1 MNISIRNGNVLDELK
16 KIPDNSVDCIVT
28 SSPYYGLRNYGAS
41 DVVWDGNPDCEHEWN
56 NVFCKKCN
64 AWKGELGQEPS
75 YKLYLQHLL
84 QITKELKRVLKPTGT
99 MFWNIGDS
107 YASSGGPTRHFGY
120 TDPKYGNNKGGFFV
134 EPTSFDQGIIPK
146 SQMMIPER
154 FTIALTDEQ
163 KWIRRNFLVW
173 YKRSGMPESMDDRF
187 SRKWEPIFFFT
198 KNKRYYFN
206 LDSIRKPLSLSTS
219 KELEKSYNG
228 IGKKDYEG
236 NGIQNPSEVKR
247 RIVDN
252 MHQKYEINGAY
263 TGKHSGYKNL
273 DGTDQI
279 NENGANPGDVMYGS
293 KYSKTEYGQNLQGFI
308 RTQSIAKNRSQSRI
322 DAERLY
328 PNDPQKQAEY
338 IKLIHDHDGNPNGA
352 NPGDVFNNE
361 SIYSFLSDPSILSAF
376 MDYLQEERPEL
387 LMDQVLDIPTMPHSF
402 SHFAVFPTT
411 LVEPVIK
418 AGCPKEVCS
427 KCGKPKMPFREKTG
441 RTYDSRN
448 GEYTDEGKYISRK
461 VAETNNVSESSVF
474 RTDLIQE
481 TKTVMKPSCSC
492 NANFIPGTVLDPF
505 AGSGTVGVVAKKLG
519 VSAILIE
526 VVPEYVEIIKKRLE
540 TDEIESEFQEV
551 STMED
556 YEVDE

>member
-1 MNISIRNGNVLDELK
+1 MS
-16 KIPDNSVDCIVT
+16 
-28 SSPYYGLRNYGAS
+28 
-41 DVVWDGNPDCEHEWN
+41 
-56 NVFCKKCN
+56 
-64 AWKGELGQEPS
+64 
-75 YKLYLQHLL
+75 
-84 QITKELKRVLKPTGT
+84 
-99 MFWNIGDS
+99 
-107 YASSGGPTRHFGY
+107 
-120 TDPKYGNNKGGFFV
+120 
-134 EPTSFDQGIIPK
+134 IPK
-146 SQMMIPER
+146 I
-154 FTIALTDEQ
+154 L
-163 KWIRRNFLVW
+163 N
-173 YKRSGMPESMDDRF
+173 
-187 SRKWEPIFFFT
+187 
-198 KNKRYYFN
+198 
-206 LDSIRKPLSLSTS
+206 
-219 KELEKSYNG
+219 
-228 IGKKDYEG
+228 
-236 NGIQNPSEVKR
+236 
-247 RIVDN
+247 N
-252 MHQKYEINGAY
+252 MHQKYEVKSAY

-273 DGTDQI
+273 DGTEQI

>member
-41 DVVWDGNPDCEHEWN
+41 DVVWDGNSDCGHEWGYIFPKSHKTGGN
-56 NVFCKKCN
+56 NVGKAKSTWIRSSRNAQEGGNSGTFCKKWKCN

-84 QITKELKRVLKPTGT
+84 QITKELKRILKPTGT

-107 YASSGGPTRHFGY
+107 YAGSGGWEGKNEESV
-120 TDPKYGNNKGGFFV
+120 KYISNVHLGKGAY
-134 EPTSFDQGIIPK
+134 PDKPPNRDNDIPAK

-154 FTIALTDEQ
+154 FSIALTDEQ

-252 MHQKYEINGAY
+252 MRQKYESTSA
-263 TGKHSGYKNL
+263 YKNL
-273 DGTDQI
+273 DGADQI
-279 NENGANPGDVMYGS
+279 NE
-293 KYSKTEYGQNLQGFI
+293 
-308 RTQSIAKNRSQSRI
+308 
-322 DAERLY
+322 
-328 PNDPQKQAEY
+328 
-338 IKLIHDHDGNPNGA
+338 NGA

-387 LMDQVLDIPTMPHSF
+387 LIDQVLDIPTMPHSF

-411 LVEPVIK
+411 LVEPLIK

-492 NANFIPGTVLDPF
+492 NVNFIPGTVLDPF

>member
-1 MNISIRNGNVLDELK
+1 MIISIRNGNVLDELK
-16 KIPDNSVDCIVT
+16 KIPNNSVDCIVT

-41 DVVWDGNPDCEHEWN
+41 GVIWDNDSDCEHEWDNIIPKIYAAGN
-56 NVFCKKCN
+56 NIGKAESTWIRPSRKAQEGMDFGVFCKKCN

-107 YASSGGPTRHFGY
+107 YASSGGPSRHFEY
-120 TDPKYGNNKGGFFV
+120 NDPKYGNNKGGYFI
-134 EPTSFDQGIIPK
+134 EPTSFSQGIPAK

-154 FTIALTDEQ
+154 FSIALLDEQ

-206 LDSIRKPLSLSTS
+206 LDSIRKPLSEESLKRISQDIYNQFQYGKSMEYGKTS
-219 KELEKSYNG
+219 
-228 IGKKDYEG
+228 
-236 NGIQNPSEVKR
+236 QNMSIP
-247 RIVDN
+247 RIINN
-252 MHQKYEINGAY
+252 MHHKYENQGAY
-263 TGKHSGYKNL
+263 TGKHSEYKNV
-273 DGTDQI
+273 DESDRI
-279 NENGANPGDVMYGS
+279 NE
-293 KYSKTEYGQNLQGFI
+293 
-308 RTQSIAKNRSQSRI
+308 
-322 DAERLY
+322 
-328 PNDPQKQAEY
+328 
-338 IKLIHDHDGNPNGA
+338 NGA

-376 MDYLQEERPEL
+376 MEYIHDERPEL

-411 LVEPVIK
+411 LVEPLIK

-448 GEYTDEGKYISRK
+448 GEYRDEEKFTSRK
-461 VAETNNVSESSVF
+461 IAETNNVSNSSVF
-474 RTDLIQE
+474 RTDLIKE
-481 TKTVMKPSCSC
+481 TRTVWKPSCSC
-492 NANFIPGTVLDPF
+492 NTSFVSGTVLDPF

-519 VSAILIE
+519 LSAILIE

-551 STMED
+551 STTED
-556 YEVDE
+556 YEVEE